1 MRRSARTDS
10 RHISSATLRIPGD
23 LPATLYSGPV
33 SESGPCGCR
42 HMAGSAANGGQLEYA
57 VGGVSVRFPCKPYPT
72 QMAMMAKVSTSL
84 HSANLIFNMTG
95 GLMFSQ
101 ILLRL

>member
-1 MRRSARTDS
+1 
-10 RHISSATLRIPGD
+10 
-23 LPATLYSGPV
+23 
-33 SESGPCGCR
+33 
-42 HMAGSAANGGQLEYA
+42 MAGSAANGGQLEYA

-72 QMAMMAKVSTSL
+72 QMAMMAKVSTNL
-84 HSANLIFNMTG
+84 QISASLIFNMTG